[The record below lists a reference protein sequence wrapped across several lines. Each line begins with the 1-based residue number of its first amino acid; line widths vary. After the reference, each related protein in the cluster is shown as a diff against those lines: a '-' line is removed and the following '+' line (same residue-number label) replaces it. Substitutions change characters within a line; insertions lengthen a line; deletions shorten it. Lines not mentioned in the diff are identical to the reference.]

1 MKVFFSVV
9 LPTFNRSDFIPGA
22 INSLLNQTCD
32 DWELIIID
40 DGSTDNTKEVV
51 EQFSKRDPR
60 IKYFYQKNS
69 ERSAARNNGINKT
82 KGNYICFIDSD
93 DLYEDSYLNSLH
105 EFIHNNEST
114 KGMFF
119 CNVSR
124 LENGIKEKVPHEA
137 LENYANPIEYILLS
151 KETVIPARVCIHKE
165 ILKLNQFDE
174 TLNVSEDA
182 ELFTRIIAK
191 FPLIQLDYYGAI
203 YTIHNENTTNLKNNP
218 FLGQLKSLN
227 KIICNESVK
236 PFISK
241 RTRKTK
247 FSSCYFGIAKYHL
260 MKKNMFLARYYL
272 VLSIVKK
279 IQAKNTKHKLYLLWK
294 GRIS

>member
-279 IQAKNTKHKLYLLWK
+279 IHAKNTKHKLYLLWK

>member
-1 MKVFFSVV
+1 MKPFFSVV
-9 LPTFNRSDFIPGA
+9 LPTYNRAHILKETIS
-22 INSLLNQTCD
+22 SVRNQLFE

-40 DGSTDNTKEVV
+40 DGSSDNTKQVV
-51 EQFSKRDPR
+51 EQFSKKDSR
-60 IKYFYQKNS
+60 IKYHYQKNS

-93 DLYEDSYLNSLH
+93 DLYEEGYLNALH
-105 EFIHNNEST
+105 KFIQKNESK

-124 LENGIKEKVPHEA
+124 LENGVKKKVTYEPIES
-137 LENYANPIEYILLS
+137 YANPIEYILLS
-151 KETVIPARVCIHKE
+151 KETVIPARVCIHEE
-165 ILKLNQFDE
+165 ILKFNQFDE
-174 TLNVSEDA
+174 TLNVSEDS
-182 ELFTRIIAK
+182 ELFTRVLAK
-191 FPLIQLDYYGAI
+191 YPMIQFNYYGAI
-203 YTIHNENTTNLKNNP
+203 YNIHNENTTNLKNNP

-227 KIICNESVK
+227 KIIRNKSVIS
-236 PFISK
+236 FISN
-241 RTRKTK
+241 RTKKIK

-272 VLSIVKK
+272 ILSIVKN
-279 IQAKNTKHKLYLLWK
+279 IQAKSTKHKLYLLWK